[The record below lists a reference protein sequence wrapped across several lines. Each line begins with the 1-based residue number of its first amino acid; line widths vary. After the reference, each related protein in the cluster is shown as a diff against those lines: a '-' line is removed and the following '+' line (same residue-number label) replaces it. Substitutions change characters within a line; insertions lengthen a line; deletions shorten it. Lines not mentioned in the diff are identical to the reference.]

1 MDEGLI
7 LQTVRGLEA
16 LSSGQAALAALVER
30 GLAQIEAQDR
40 ELLAEVRGNREAVL
54 TEQRAL
60 LSATQQQTA
69 AIEAQTRLL
78 RELGQGT
85 LSWLQTRWLSLLLGL
100 AVGLGLSGART
111 LLDAALSTLVRAA
124 P

>member
-1 MDEGLI
+1 MGEPGLQA
-7 LQTVRGLEA
+7 LSGMEA
-16 LSSGQAALAALVER
+16 LATGQTALAALVER
-30 GLAQIEAQDR
+30 SLTLTEAQYR

-54 TEQRAL
+54 SEQRAL
-60 LSATQQQTA
+60 LHATQLQTA

-78 RELGQGT
+78 RELGQGA

-111 LLDAALSTLVRAA
+111 LLDAALGALLGSA

>member
-1 MDEGLI
+1 MGEELR
-7 LQTVRGLEA
+7 LEAVRGLEA
-16 LSSGQAALAALVER
+16 LSSNQAALAALVER

-54 TEQRAL
+54 SEQRAML
-60 LSATQQQTA
+60 HATQLQTA
-69 AIEAQTRLL
+69 AIEAQTRLM
-78 RELGQGT
+78 RDLGQGA
-85 LSWLQTRWLSLLLGL
+85 LAWLGTRWVSLLLGL

-111 LLDAALSTLVRAA
+111 LLDAALSLMVPT